1 MAEHVTVF
9 QTSSADT
16 ETAPEMVDK
25 ALQECVMQSRPVY
38 VELPSDMVDAWLS
51 GLAVIGRRPRPPHL
65 WRRA

>member
-25 ALQECVMQSRPVY
+25 GLQDTMELIRLASTSEVVEDVSR
-38 VELPSDMVDAWLS
+38 
-51 GLAVIGRRPRPPHL
+51 
-65 WRRA
+65 